1 MDTLELNYENHG
13 VAPVLWRNKTPQD
26 IYRERYSE
34 CVLEKHRSATKSL
47 TKGVQEC
54 DAYYVKDRSEK
65 NIMTATNKA
74 ALIPIPEK
82 T

>member
-1 MDTLELNYENHG
+1 MDTLEVNYEG
-13 VAPVLWRNKTPQD
+13 QPAPVLWRNKTPQE

-34 CVLEKHRSATKSL
+34 CVLEKQITASKSL
-47 TKGVQEC
+47 VKGVQEC
-54 DAYYVKDRSEK
+54 DAYYLRDKSEK
-65 NIMTATNKA
+65 NVIYQPVRA